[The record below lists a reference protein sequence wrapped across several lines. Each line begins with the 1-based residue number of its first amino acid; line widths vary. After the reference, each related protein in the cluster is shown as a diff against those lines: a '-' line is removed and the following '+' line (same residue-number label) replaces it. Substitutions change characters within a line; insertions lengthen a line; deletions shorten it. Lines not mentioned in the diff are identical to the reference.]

1 MTYID
6 VISYLKGYHFY
17 KNVWTPPLQE
27 QVHGE
32 IKPNNPVDNYVVAV
46 QKDGDI
52 GGHLPLR
59 KNEKTIFFISFELI
73 LWKVPYNWLA
83 RQKI

>member
-6 VISYLKGYHFY
+6 VISYLKGYHVY
-17 KNVWTPPLQE
+17 KNVWTLRLQE

-32 IKPNNPVDNYVVAV
+32 IKPNNPVDKYVVAL

-52 GGHLPLR
+52 IGHLPLR
-59 KNEKTIFFISFELI
+59 KMKKLYFLFASSWS